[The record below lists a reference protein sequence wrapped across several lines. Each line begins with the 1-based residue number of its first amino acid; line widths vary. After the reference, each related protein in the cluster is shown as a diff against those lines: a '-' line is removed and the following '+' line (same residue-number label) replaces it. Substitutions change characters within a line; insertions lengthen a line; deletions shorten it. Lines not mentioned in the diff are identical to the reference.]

1 MKTEDA
7 KVIWISDKKK
17 SFLFLFLISVCP
29 KLSMGHTYIKKII
42 LVIPEFTLV
51 SKVSKQSLFLLYW
64 TEKDCFLSIA
74 DFVG

>member
-1 MKTEDA
+1 MKSINYFPLQFTER
-7 KVIWISDKKK
+7 
-17 SFLFLFLISVCP
+17 LIKDLCGL
-29 KLSMGHTYIKKII
+29 KTYIKKII